1 MATRNAGIIRDV
13 GFGPYTVRDLDAL
26 PDGGKGFE
34 LEDGWLI
41 ELSPSP
47 WHNWAAQK
55 LARIIEDAAA
65 RAGAPVFVGTGGEWE
80 ISTPAGIRKP
90 DAFIVPRDVARAAV
104 EDRTPQQIPGRDLL
118 FVAEVVSP
126 GSASERT
133 DRVRKVGEYAALGI
147 PYYWIV
153 ELDPR
158 PRVQVL
164 TLADGAY
171 RADGVAEAGSE
182 LSAELDAGKPF
193 TVVFDPAVLAVLS

>member
-1 MATRNAGIIRDV
+1 MAMGSAGTIREV
-13 GFGPYTVRDLDAL
+13 GFGPYTIRDLDAM
-26 PDGGKGFE
+26 PEGGKGFE

-41 ELSPSP
+41 ELAPSP
-47 WHNWAAQK
+47 WHNWAGQK

-65 RAGAPVFVGTGGEWE
+65 RAGASVFVGTGGEWE

-90 DAFIVPRDVARAAV
+90 DTFMVPHDVARAAV

-133 DRVRKVGEYAALGI
+133 DRVRKVSEYAALGI
-147 PYYWIV
+147 PRYWIV

-158 PRVQVL
+158 PRVRAL
-164 TLADGAY
+164 MLADGAY
-171 RADGVAEAGSE
+171 HAESVVEAGSE